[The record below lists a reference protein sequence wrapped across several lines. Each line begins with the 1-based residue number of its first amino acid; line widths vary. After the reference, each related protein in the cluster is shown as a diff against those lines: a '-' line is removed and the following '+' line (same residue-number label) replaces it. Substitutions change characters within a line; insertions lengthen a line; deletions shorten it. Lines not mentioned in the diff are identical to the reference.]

1 VDVVELKE
9 RMRAEVEARR
19 DLLLDAS
26 HQIHDHPETNYEE
39 HFAHDLLA
47 RILEDAGLDVER
59 GVHGV
64 DTAFEAR
71 AGVEGPT
78 VAVLCEYDAL
88 PGLGHA
94 CGHNIIAAAGLGA
107 GLAAA
112 ALARD
117 AGGRVLVLGTPAEE
131 GGGGKIALLRAGALE
146 GVDAALMVHPAG
158 AELTRMTAIAV
169 QEVFATYHG
178 HSAHAAAAPHEGR
191 NALDAAVLGYTAV
204 AALRQ
209 HIRPTERVHGIVT
222 EGGDKPNIVPGR
234 ARTEW
239 MVRSDTISSLAALK
253 PRVEAA
259 LRSGALA
266 TGCDVDLEW
275 KDVTYADMLDSEVLV
290 ERWAANARALGRD
303 PVEPAADGRVVGST
317 DMGNVSYAVPAI
329 HPMIQ
334 AAPDGT
340 PIHTEDFERAAAD
353 ALGDRAVLDGAIAL
367 AWTVADLWAG
377 DGVLEAVRREFAA
390 TLDRVGSEARRS
402 ATRG

>member
-1 VDVVELKE
+1 MDVAELKQ
-9 RMRAEVEARR
+9 RMQAEVEGRR

-26 HQIHDHPETNYEE
+26 HRIHAHPETNYEE

-47 RILEDAGLDVER
+47 GILEEAGLDVVR
-59 GVHGV
+59 RAYGV
-64 DTAFEAR
+64 DTAFEAT
-71 AGVEGPT
+71 AGVDGPT

-112 ALARD
+112 ALARE
-117 AGGRVLVLGTPAEE
+117 AGGRVVVLGTPAEE
-131 GGGGKIALLRAGALE
+131 GGGGKIALVRAGALE

-158 AELTRMTAIAV
+158 AELTRMDVIAV

-178 HSAHAAAAPHEGR
+178 RSAHAAAAPHEGR

-266 TGCDVDLEW
+266 TGCDVDVEW

-290 ERWAANARALGRD
+290 ERWADNARALGRH
-303 PVEPAADGRVVGST
+303 PIEPAPDRRVVGST

-340 PIHTEDFERAAAD
+340 PIHTEDFERAAA
-353 ALGDRAVLDGAIAL
+353 AASGDQAVLDGATAL

-377 DGVLEAVRREFAA
+377 DGVLEAVRHEFAT
-390 TLDRVGSEARRS
+390 TLERVGPEARRS